1 MDKTMTTNFMEPQWH
16 EITFP
21 DNSFRAILDL
31 SRHSG
36 ILKAVARSNGVK
48 YSSKTGAPT
57 DATAHLYPTVRPI
70 DHPRSLMNDKD

>member
-1 MDKTMTTNFMEPQWH
+1 MEKKMSTNFMEPQWH

-31 SRHSG
+31 NKHSE

-48 YSSKTGAPT
+48 YSSKTGTPT
-57 DATAHLYPTVRPI
+57 DATAHLYPNVRPI
-70 DHPRSLMNDKD
+70 DHPRNLMHD